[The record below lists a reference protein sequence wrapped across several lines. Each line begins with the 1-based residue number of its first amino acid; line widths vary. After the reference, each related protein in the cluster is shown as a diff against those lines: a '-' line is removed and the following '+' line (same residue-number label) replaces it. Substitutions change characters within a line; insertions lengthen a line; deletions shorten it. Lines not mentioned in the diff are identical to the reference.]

1 MFELE
6 VPTKAKQTDLEVLS
20 QKNRP
25 PDSNPGVVLSFMAER
40 PNSALTELDGR
51 LRSMLYC
58 KNANSEASPQ
68 KSLDGVEPVSDLP
81 NLTPIGE
88 HMGRFH
94 WAYKQTGC
102 TLTYDYGAGG
112 ASNIVLHDVV
122 VESLQVTCKEGGT
135 TTWQWKCEVAD
146 VDVQIFGKL
155 ATFKNREV
163 SLLLAGPDISQRD
176 LTEGDVFT
184 NRPQGDDAA
193 QDDDKNKAHWPFP
206 NAEPGSPADV
216 ANKKA
221 TKGGKGKKDELTPEK
236 ALADSLGAGAED

>member
-6 VPTKAKQTDLEVLS
+6 TPTKAKQTDLEVLS

-51 LRSMLYC
+51 LRAMLYT
-58 KNANSEASPQ
+58 KSEAATTKQPG
-68 KSLDGVEPVSDLP
+68 LDGVEPVSDLP

-112 ASNIVLHDVV
+112 ASNIVLRDVV
-122 VESLQVTCKEGGT
+122 VEALQVTCKEGGT

-163 SLLLAGPDISQRD
+163 SLLLAGPEIGQQD
-176 LTEGDVFT
+176 LTEDNVFT
-184 NRPQGDDAA
+184 NRPKAAPGDGES
-193 QDDDKNKAHWPFP
+193 NEPWPFP
-206 NAEPGSPADV
+206 NASPGSPAAELNAQAQKTPEQAFV
-216 ANKKA
+216 ATAK
-221 TKGGKGKKDELTPEK
+221 GKGRK
-236 ALADSLGAGAED
+236 AAAQ

>member
-51 LRSMLYC
+51 LRTTMYC
-58 KNANSEASPQ
+58 KNASSEASPQ
-68 KSLDGVEPVSDLP
+68 KTLDGVEPVSDLP

-112 ASNIVLHDVV
+112 ASNIVLRDVV
-122 VESLQVTCKEGGT
+122 VEALQVTCKEGGT

-176 LTEGDVFT
+176 LTEDDVFP
-184 NRPQGDDAA
+184 NRPHAEDQEAPAG
-193 QDDDKNKAHWPFP
+193 DKNTVHWPFP
-206 NAEPGSPADV
+206 NAAPGSPADA
-216 ANKKA
+216 ANKPA
-221 TKGGKGKKDELTPEK
+221 AKGGKGKKDQLTPEK
-236 ALADSLGAGAED
+236 ALAASVGAGS

>member
-6 VPTKAKQTDLEVLS
+6 TPTKAKQTDLEVLS

-40 PNSALTELDGR
+40 PNHALTELDGR
-51 LRSMLYC
+51 LRAMLYG
-58 KNANSEASPQ
+58 KSANAESSPQ
-68 KSLDGVEPVSDLP
+68 KALDGVEPVSDLP

-102 TLTYDYGAGG
+102 TLTYDYGTGG
-112 ASNIVLHDVV
+112 ASNIVLDDVV
-122 VESLQVTCKEGGT
+122 VEALQITCKEGGT
-135 TTWQWKCEVAD
+135 TTWQWKCEIAD

-163 SLLLAGPDISQRD
+163 SLLLAGPDISQQD
-176 LTEGDVFT
+176 LTEDNVFP
-184 NRPQGDDAA
+184 NRPTHETVTHSEEEWPFPGTGPADDAA
-193 QDDDKNKAHWPFP
+193 ASAP
-206 NAEPGSPADV
+206 S
-216 ANKKA
+216 
-221 TKGGKGKKDELTPEK
+221 
-236 ALADSLGAGAED
+236 AEDTFVNESKPAAAAKGRKAKAA

>member
-6 VPTKAKQTDLEVLS
+6 APTKAKQTDLEVLS

-58 KNANSEASPQ
+58 KNASSEASPQ
-68 KSLDGVEPVSDLP
+68 KNLDGVEPVSDLP

-112 ASNIVLHDVV
+112 ASNIVLRDVV

-163 SLLLAGPDISQRD
+163 SLLLAGPDVSQRD
-176 LTEGDVFT
+176 LTEDDVFP
-184 NRPQGDDAA
+184 NRPTNEEPA
-193 QDDDKNKAHWPFP
+193 QDEGGTVRWPFP
-206 NAEPGSPADV
+206 NAAPGSPADV

-221 TKGGKGKKDELTPEK
+221 SKGGKGKKDELTPEK
-236 ALADSLGAGAED
+236 ALAAAVEGGAA

>member
-1 MFELE
+1 MFILE
-6 VPTKAKQTDLEVLS
+6 TPTKAKQTDLEVLS

-40 PNSALTELDGR
+40 PNNALTELDGN
-51 LRSMLYC
+51 LRRMLYS
-58 KNANSEASPQ
+58 KNANADTTPQ
-68 KSLDGVEPVSDLP
+68 KGLEGVEPISDLP

-88 HMGRFH
+88 RMGRFH

-112 ASNIVLHDVV
+112 SSNIVLRDVT
-122 VESLQVTCKEGGT
+122 VEALSVTPKEGGT

-163 SLLLAGPDISQRD
+163 SLMLAGPDIEQRE
-176 LTEGDVFT
+176 LTEDDVFT
-184 NRPQGDDAA
+184 NRPQRTDGDAGGPDG
-193 QDDDKNKAHWPFP
+193 WPFP
-206 NAEPGSPADV
+206 NNAPQDDVKAKGRGKAKTAEQAFV
-216 ANKKA
+216 ETA
-221 TKGGKGKKDELTPEK
+221 GK
-236 ALADSLGAGAED
+236 